1 MSELRVLTINYSSGH
16 TENILFSISDIKQ
29 AAAILEEL
37 PVLVE
42 HAEAKGSWDIITI
55 TDSRL
60 EEQLLWNDGADWK
73 NDQILIEQYR
83 IQIAAGKRLKTLQ
96 LKEIEKLNLQLE
108 AANQIIEDRERSI
121 TEWAKAGKIVGLT
134 RQGSGS

>member
-37 PVLVE
+37 PSLVE
-42 HAEAKGSWDIITI
+42 YAESAGSWDIITI

-60 EEQLLWNDGADWK
+60 EELLCNDGVDWK
-73 NDQILIEQYR
+73 NDQILIEKQR
-83 IQIAAGKRLKTLQ
+83 G
-96 LKEIEKLNLQLE
+96 EIEKLTKQLE

-121 TEWAKAGKIVGLT
+121 SEWTKAGNLVGLT
-134 RQGSGS
+134 RKAGQS